1 MLVDRVKV
9 FVKGGKGGNGAASF
23 RREKYVPKGG
33 PDGGPGGN
41 GGCITFVATSS
52 KSTLLDLSYR
62 PHLKAENG
70 EHGSGGNK
78 KGKDGN
84 NLYVEVP
91 LGTVIKDED
100 EVFLADLDKECKKVV
115 AARRGRGGRGNA
127 SFTSS
132 KRQAPKFAERG
143 EKGEE
148 RTLILELKLLADVG
162 LVGFPNA
169 GKSTLLTNVSSAS
182 PQIAEYPFTTLSPK
196 LGVVFWEEERS
207 FVIADLPGLIKDAHK
222 GSGLGHRF
230 LRHIERTTVLLFLID
245 MAAVEERDPYE
256 DYVNLKEELQNF
268 NPELLNRPFVIAA
281 NKMDISGAEENLLS
295 FKFKIQEE
303 RPVFP
308 ISAATGE
315 GLAPLLQELYTLLET
330 SGKYLEEEEEY
341 EEQDIE
347 YLPPV
352 PQRELSIEKEGNIF
366 IVKGTEV
373 EKTVERADLTGEE
386 GLIRFQKVMEQLG
399 VEDKLRAM
407 GIKDGDT
414 VRIADKE
421 FTYYE

>member
-1 MLVDRVKV
+1 VLVDRVKV

-33 PDGGPGGN
+33 PDGGPGGK
-41 GGCITFVATSS
+41 GGSIIFVATSN

-62 PHLKAENG
+62 PHLKAEKG
-70 EHGSGGNK
+70 AHGSGGNK
-78 KGKDGN
+78 RGRDGK

-91 LGTVIKDED
+91 VGTVIKDED
-100 EVFLADLDKECKKVV
+100 EVFLTDLDKEGKKVV
-115 AARRGRGGRGNA
+115 VARGGKGGRGNA

-148 RTLILELKLLADVG
+148 RTLILDLKMLADVG

-169 GKSTLLTNVSSAS
+169 GKSTLLSNVSSAS
-182 PQIAEYPFTTLSPK
+182 PQVADYPFTTLSPK
-196 LGVVFWEEERS
+196 LGVVFGDEERS
-207 FVIADLPGLIKDAHK
+207 FVLADLPGLIKDAHK

-230 LRHIERTTVLLFLID
+230 LRHIERTAVLLFLID
-245 MAAVEERDPYE
+245 MAAVEGRDPYE
-256 DYVNLKEELQNF
+256 DYVNLKEELKSF
-268 NPELLNRPFVIAA
+268 NPELLHRPFVIAA
-281 NKMDISGAEENLLS
+281 NKMDISGSEENLQS
-295 FKFKIQEE
+295 FKSEISEE
-303 RPVFP
+303 VPVFP

-315 GLAPLLQELYTLLET
+315 GITPV
-330 SGKYLEEEEEY
+330 LEELLALVEASRKLVKEEDY
-341 EEQDIE
+341 EDEEIQ

-352 PQRELSIEKEGNIF
+352 PGRDLTIEKEGNVFVI
-366 IVKGTEV
+366 KGTEV
-373 EKTVERADLTGEE
+373 EKAAQKADLSGEE
-386 GLIRFQKVMEQLG
+386 GLMRFQRVMEQLG
-399 VEDKLRAM
+399 VEEKLREM
-407 GIKDGDT
+407 NIKDGDT